1 MEDFKAVKGRELF
14 PPYFYRPQTKLQKVM
29 FLHLSVSHSVHK
41 LGGLHPRDMGVGQT
55 PPAIG
60 YCEIR
65 STSGRYASYWNTFLS
80 TLDLNVAS
88 LASLTVNL

>member
-41 LGGLHPRDMGVGQT
+41 WGVCIQGTWGLGRPPPLPLDTVRYGQRAGGT
-55 PPAIG
+55 HHTGIHS
-60 YCEIR
+60 CQH
-65 STSGRYASYWNTFLS
+65 
-80 TLDLNVAS
+80 
-88 LASLTVNL
+88 